1 VKPKKSLSQNFL
13 INDRAARRIAE
24 SLDLKKD
31 DLVLEIGA
39 GKGALTKHLLEKA
52 KKIIAVEIDKTLCAY
67 LKENFGHREN
77 LEVINQDI
85 LKVNFKDLIPSK
97 SSCKVVGNLPYQITS
112 PILSLLIKNKEFIPQ
127 SVLMVQKEVAMRI
140 CSVPGD
146 RDWSPL
152 SIAIQLY
159 SDVKILFRLK
169 PTSFF
174 PRPKVDSSVIRI
186 VFLPEPKVSVPNED
200 LFFKVVRSAF
210 GQRRK
215 TMLNSLSSNLDLP
228 KKEIDLILNKMNI
241 DPQRRAETLSLS
253 ELANLSYAMEEILKP
268 YPFSPLIGVGF
279 INKVKK

>member
-1 VKPKKSLSQNFL
+1 VRPKKRLSQNFL
-13 INDRAARRIAE
+13 INDRAARRIVE
-24 SLDLKKD
+24 SLNLEKD

-39 GKGALTKHLLEKA
+39 GNGALTKHLLEKA
-52 KKIIAVEIDKTLCAY
+52 KKVLAVEIDKILCAY

-85 LKVNFKDLIPSK
+85 LKVNIKDLIPSK

-112 PILSLLIKNKEFIPQ
+112 PVLSLLIKNKEFIPQ
-127 SVLMVQKEVAMRI
+127 GVLMVQKEVALRI

-159 SDVKILFRLK
+159 SNVKILFRLK
-169 PTSFF
+169 PASFF
-174 PRPKVDSSVIRI
+174 PQPKVDSSVIRI
-186 VFLPEPKVSVPNED
+186 VFLPEPKVSVPDEK

-268 YPFSPLIGVGF
+268 YPFTPLIGVGF
-279 INKVKK
+279 INKAKK

>member
-1 VKPKKSLSQNFL
+1 MRPKKRLSQNFL
-13 INDRAARRIAE
+13 INDRAARRIVE
-24 SLDLKKD
+24 SLNLEKD

-39 GKGALTKHLLEKA
+39 GNGALTKHLLEKA
-52 KKIIAVEIDKTLCAY
+52 KKVLAVEIDKILCAY

-77 LEVINQDI
+77 LEVINQDV

-112 PILSLLIKNKEFIPQ
+112 PVLSFLIKNKEFIPQ
-127 SVLMVQKEVAMRI
+127 GVLMVQKEVAMRI

-152 SIAIQLY
+152 SIAVQLY
-159 SDVKILFRLK
+159 SDVKILFHLK

-174 PRPKVDSSVIRI
+174 PQPQVDSSVIRI
-186 VFLPEPKVSVPNED
+186 VFLPEPRISVPNEA

-228 KKEIDLILNKMNI
+228 KKEIDLILNKKGI
-241 DPQRRAETLSLS
+241 DPQRRAETLSLN
-253 ELANLSYAMEEILKP
+253 EFANLSYAMEEILKP
-268 YPFSPLIGVGF
+268 HPPTPSP
-279 INKVKK
+279 

>member
-1 VKPKKSLSQNFL
+1 VRPKKRLSQNFL
-13 INDRAARRIAE
+13 INDRAARRIVE
-24 SLDLKKD
+24 SLNLEKD

-39 GKGALTKHLLEKA
+39 GNGALTKHLLEKA
-52 KKIIAVEIDKTLCAY
+52 KKVLAVEIDKILCAY

-77 LEVINQDI
+77 LEVINQDV

-112 PILSLLIKNKEFIPQ
+112 PVLSFLIKNKEFIPQ
-127 SVLMVQKEVAMRI
+127 GVLMVQKEVAMRI

-152 SIAIQLY
+152 SIAVQLY
-159 SDVKILFRLK
+159 SDVKILFHLK

-174 PRPKVDSSVIRI
+174 PQPQVDSSVIRI
-186 VFLPEPKVSVPNED
+186 VFLPEPKVSVPDEK

-228 KKEIDLILNKMNI
+228 KKEIDLILNKKGI
-241 DPQRRAETLSLS
+241 DPQRRAETLSLN
-253 ELANLSYAMEEILKP
+253 EFANLSYAMEEILKP
-268 YPFSPLIGVGF
+268 HPPTPSP
-279 INKVKK
+279 